1 MKMKFSQN
9 GGLSIPPICLYEHFT
24 KTVFSPYKKT
34 TRINELP
41 SLFTSLKVKK
51 KGNQKEKGGRSTNK
65 AIKMQHHLKASDG
78 KYHHTSTTSKV
89 LISFVERV
97 FAI

>member
-1 MKMKFSQN
+1 MNIKQKQFFP
-9 GGLSIPPICLYEHFT
+9 LI
-24 KTVFSPYKKT
+24 
-34 TRINELP
+34 RELLESMSFP
-41 SLFTSLKVKK
+41 LFLLHLRLKK